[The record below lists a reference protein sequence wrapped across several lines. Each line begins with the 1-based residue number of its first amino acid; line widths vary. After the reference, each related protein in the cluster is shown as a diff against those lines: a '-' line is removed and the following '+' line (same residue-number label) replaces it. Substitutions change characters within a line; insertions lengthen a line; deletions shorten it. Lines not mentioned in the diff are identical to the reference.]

1 MEQEQ
6 PGHGRVWV
14 GVDVGK
20 GAHHAAAVDG
30 DGQVLWSR
38 RVANDQAAIEALIGQ
53 ATASA
58 VGVCWAVDLTGG
70 SASLLLGL
78 LVAAGQPVVY
88 VPGRVVN
95 RMAEAFAGEA
105 KTDAKDAVVIAQ
117 TARMRQDLLAA
128 RPRPELVAE
137 LAMLVGHRSDL
148 QADWVRTVSR
158 LRGLLVASFP
168 GLERCFDFTSCSALV
183 LVARYQTP
191 KALRA
196 VGRRRLVAWLRRQV
210 PSQLS
215 DARVEQMADAAL
227 AAAAAQTIRLP
238 AQDLTAR
245 LIAELANDLLALD
258 RRIKEL
264 DKTIGQRLASHPQA
278 PIICSLPGM
287 GPLLAAE
294 LLVAVGDLSSFPDAG
309 HLAAYG
315 GLAPVPRDSG
325 RRTNNLHPPQ
335 RYHRRLRRVF
345 YLSALSS
352 LSVPGPSRDYY
363 RRKRAQ
369 GRTHQ
374 QALVALA
381 RRRVDV
387 LWALLRDNRSFELA
401 APVKTTTA

>member
-1 MEQEQ
+1 VDQQQ
-6 PGHGRVWV
+6 PGHGPVWV

-30 DGQVLWSR
+30 DGQLVWSR
-38 RVANDQAAIEALIGQ
+38 RVANDQAAIVELIGQ

-58 VGVCWAVDLTGG
+58 AGVCWAVDSTGG

-88 VPGRVVN
+88 VPGGTVN
-95 RMAEAFAGEA
+95 RMAGAFAGEA

-137 LAMLVGHRSDL
+137 LAVLVGHRSDL
-148 QADWVRTVSR
+148 MADWVRTVSR
-158 LRGLLVASFP
+158 LRGLLQASFP
-168 GLERCFDFTSCSALV
+168 GLERCFAFTSRSALV

-191 KALRA
+191 EALRA
-196 VGRRRLVAWLRRQV
+196 VGRQRLVTWLRRHV

-215 DARVEQMADAAL
+215 DARVEQMAEAAL
-227 AAAAAQTIRLP
+227 QAAAAQTIRLP

-245 LIAELANDLLALD
+245 LIAQLADDLLGLD
-258 RRIKEL
+258 RRIKDL

-278 PIICSLPGM
+278 TIICSLPGM

-309 HLAAYG
+309 HLAAYA

-325 RRTNNLHPPQ
+325 RRTNNLHPPK

-352 LSVPGPSRDYY
+352 LSVPGPNRDYY

-369 GRTHQ
+369 GRKHQ

-387 LWALLRDNRSFELA
+387 LWALLRDNRCFELA
-401 APVKTTTA
+401 APVKPTTA